1 MVIMHI
7 VPYVLASFV
16 VPEPDL
22 FDQFDNNRIGL
33 QLLLLARVAGLLDHD
48 LEDIYQSQSND
59 RGLEFI

>member
-7 VPYVLASFV
+7 VLYVLASFV

-33 QLLLLARVAGLLDHD
+33 QLLRPATVAILLDHD